1 MIYTVRRQEYQG
13 PLPIGNPKMTNPNT
27 PLFSQTKFIRLLW
40 WIVVGLVTLHLTIQA
55 IHYYIQE
62 VPWLFRGLFDVD
74 EEESFS
80 TWFSTIILFIS
91 AMLLLLTAQ
100 LKDRKNDPFCRHW
113 YGLALGFIL
122 LSMDEIVG
130 LHETL
135 NTLTEVAWTIPGT
148 GLVFLVF
155 LVYLKFLLHLP
166 QPAKK
171 EFLIAGFLFLSG
183 AIGVEHLSDYYVEPF
198 GMDNFGYQ
206 LLTTL
211 EESLEMS
218 GVVFFIRALL
228 RHLSADGPENTTMP
242 YFPK

>member
-1 MIYTVRRQEYQG
+1 MIYTVRCQEYQG
-13 PLPIGNPKMTNPNT
+13 PRPIGNPKMTISTP

-62 VPWLFRGLFDVD
+62 VPWLLRGLFDVD

-100 LKDRKNDPFCRHW
+100 LRDRKNDPFCRHW
-113 YGLALGFIL
+113 YGLALGFGL
-122 LSMDEIVG
+122 LSLDEIVG

-135 NTLTEVAWTIPGT
+135 NTLAEVAWTIPAA

-155 LVYLKFLLHLP
+155 LAYLKFLLHLP

-171 EFLIAGFLFLSG
+171 EFLIAGFIFLSG

-206 LLTTL
+206 LLTAL

-218 GVVFFIRALL
+218 GIVFFIRALL
-228 RHLSADGPENTTMP
+228 KHLRTDSPESITIP
-242 YFPK
+242 YFSK